1 MTTPEG
7 PDPYEAPS
15 RRTLTVGMI
24 AIVLAIALIVALIA
38 MFAWRSHA
46 QQLAADLDETE
57 SKLAEAE
64 EEQQHALEEAYDK
77 GYKAGKLQERIAAE
91 AELNKTARAAMEA
104 AWDAM
109 DDGSRSSVCL
119 GLELGVLDGSHLEP
133 AADPLPGVT
142 GNQIEAYFR
151 EKCNL
156 SA

>member
-1 MTTPEG
+1 MTTPER

-24 AIVLAIALIVALIA
+24 AIVLAIALIAALIA

-57 SKLAEAE
+57 SELAKA
-64 EEQQHALEEAYDK
+64 EEQQEALEEAYDK

-133 AADPLPGVT
+133 AAGPLPGVT
-142 GNQIEAYFR
+142 GGQIEAYFR
-151 EKCNL
+151 EQCNL